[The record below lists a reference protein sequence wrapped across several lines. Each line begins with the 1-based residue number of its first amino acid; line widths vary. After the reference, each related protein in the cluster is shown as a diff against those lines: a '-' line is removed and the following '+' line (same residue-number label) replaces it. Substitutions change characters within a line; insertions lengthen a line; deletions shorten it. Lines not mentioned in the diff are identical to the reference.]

1 MVARMPFWAI
11 TAFKQPRIYRLLLK
25 VTMEMQTLGGSIRM
39 GVVQSKDLSAGNP
52 TTLDPVARKFILHTV

>member
-1 MVARMPFWAI
+1 
-11 TAFKQPRIYRLLLK
+11 
-25 VTMEMQTLGGSIRM
+25 MEMQTLGGSIRM